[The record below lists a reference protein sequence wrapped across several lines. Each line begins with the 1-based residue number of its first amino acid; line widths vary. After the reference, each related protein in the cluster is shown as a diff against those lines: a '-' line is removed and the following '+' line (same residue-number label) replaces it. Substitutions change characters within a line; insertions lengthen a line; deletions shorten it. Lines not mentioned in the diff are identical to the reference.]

1 MLLLLLLLLL
11 LYFEFSEK
19 VSLSFSQLL
28 AQSVRCPF
36 ELDFN
41 KQPLIYINLTR

>member
-28 AQSVRCPF
+28 AQ
-36 ELDFN
+36 
-41 KQPLIYINLTR
+41 